1 LAYTIIT
8 YHSKKGNER
17 RERKGLSY
25 SPNQPNPTKK
35 PPDKIKHARKKKT
48 QQPKVH
54 KTMGISPS
62 SPSHAYSQLYLPA
75 DTFRL
80 CHAGSSCFCR
90 GTHPHNR
97 SKYVYV
103 DRSSNHNSHN
113 NNNGNSPSSYP
124 YYGSN
129 PGYASSPREVFRD
142 PMDLLERGMV
152 PPGWGMAG
160 VRDWRKRDWEIMN
173 QMLESYLAAGGNG
186 GPGQRGLRGGGGG
199 GEFPWAEMM
208 FANGGGAG
216 GGGMQGMQG
225 YGGGAGPMG
234 FQQQQQQQ
242 PSAWGPAMG
251 PGPGFAP
258 PGAWQQSNGY
268 QNPGNYGNMNPWQGP
283 PEYTTTNKR
292 EIPSPAD
299 DPRFTGMDEKLR
311 ILTDIM
317 FGSEAERQEK
327 QVQEQLFKR
336 FQPMIPE
343 LAKLIALQQQQQ
355 QAGSAGAGAGVGAP
369 VGIPGMGGGAGMN
382 PFAAGPAGMM
392 PPPGMGMGMGMG
404 GPMMNPYAMGGG
416 MGPMMGGGGGGGGDP
431 GMMGGGG
438 GGGDMGGGGPGRR
451 RNTRGRR
458 PVRDYDYDDEDEDDF
473 GGLGSRGRAGRGR
486 RRRGG
491 RLGRDDDLFDD
502 WGGDGEYVEPG
513 GCGVI

>member
-1 LAYTIIT
+1 
-8 YHSKKGNER
+8 
-17 RERKGLSY
+17 
-25 SPNQPNPTKK
+25 
-35 PPDKIKHARKKKT
+35 
-48 QQPKVH
+48 
-54 KTMGISPS
+54 MGISPS

-113 NNNGNSPSSYP
+113 NNNNGNSPSSYP
-124 YYGSN
+124 YYGNN
-129 PGYASSPREVFRD
+129 PGYAGGSPREVYRD
-142 PMDLLERGMV
+142 IPMDLLERGMV

-160 VRDWRKRDWEIMN
+160 VRDWRKRDWDTIN
-173 QMLESYLAAGGNG
+173 QMFESYLAAGGNG
-186 GPGQRGLRGGGGG
+186 GGMGQRGLKGGGG
-199 GEFPWAEMM
+199 GEIPWAEMM
-208 FANGGGAG
+208 FANGGGGGAAG
-216 GGGMQGMQG
+216 GLQGMQGMQG
-225 YGGGAGPMG
+225 YGVAGGGPMA
-234 FQQQQQQQ
+234 FQQQQP
-242 PSAWGPAMG
+242 PSAWGPGM
-251 PGPGFAP
+251 GPGFAP
-258 PGAWQQSNGY
+258 AGPWQQGNGY
-268 QNPGNYGNMNPWQGP
+268 QNPGNLGNMNPWQGVGVGGGP
-283 PEYTTTNKR
+283 PDYTAANKR
-292 EIPSPAD
+292 DIPSPAD

-327 QVQEQLFKR
+327 QVQEQLLKR

-355 QAGSAGAGAGVGAP
+355 QAGSAGAGGPSAGLGA
-369 VGIPGMGGGAGMN
+369 GGMPGMGGIGGAGMN

-404 GPMMNPYAMGGG
+404 GPMMNPYAMGGS
-416 MGPMMGGGGGGGGDP
+416 MGPMMGGGGGGGDP

-438 GGGDMGGGGPGRR
+438 GGDMGGGGAGRR
-451 RNTRGRR
+451 RTPGRGRR
-458 PVRDYDYDDEDEDDF
+458 PIRDYDYDEEDDDDF
-473 GGLGSRGRAGRGR
+473 GGFGSRPRGGRGR

-491 RLGRDDDLFDD
+491 GGRLGRDEDLFDD
-502 WGGDGEYVEPG
+502 WGGDGEYVEPDG
-513 GCGVI
+513 WRVI